1 MALTIQGSDYAYD
14 KNGLEEALKNIKA
27 SIIDDAA
34 NKVSEGIDNIIGS
47 VEQYWVGSGAEMF
60 KKNLE
65 SDKKYQTESEQ
76 NQTDINISKL
86 NSLINS
92 SNSTIENTTK
102 SIKEL
107 EEKIKKL
114 EEKRK
119 DF

>member
-65 SDKKYQTESEQ
+65 SDKKYITDRLKETYEDKLVKSLNEFLDDMQESDQ
-76 NQTDINISKL
+76 
-86 NSLINS
+86 SLVD
-92 SNSTIENTTK
+92 
-102 SIKEL
+102 
-107 EEKIKKL
+107 
-114 EEKRK
+114 KRER
-119 DF
+119 